1 MVTVFLTILAI
12 IVLFV
17 VQSWILPFVWL
28 FTGGLILMTPA
39 RMVARGIPFVDDEE
53 YAAQHPWR
61 VHLSAALFKGSN
73 VLGQVVLWALLMIG
87 LVAFSERIPAVAWT
101 WVYVVSFLLFS
112 SALLNAA
119 RLNSRHNSLS
129 YRLRGGTSELRYHHG
144 QRDLVP
150 DEVLGP
156 IAVKRHGF

>member
-12 IVLFV
+12 VVLFV
-17 VQSWILPFVWL
+17 LQSWILPFVWL
-28 FTGGLILMTPA
+28 FTGGLMLLTPA
-39 RMVARGIPFVDDEE
+39 RIVAHSIPFVDDEE

-73 VLGQVVLWALLMIG
+73 VLGEVALWALLMIG
-87 LVAFSERIPAVAWT
+87 LVALSQRIPAVAWT
-101 WVYVVSFLLFS
+101 WVYAGSFLLFL

-129 YRLRGGTSELRYHHG
+129 HRLRGGTSELRYHHG
-144 QRDLVP
+144 QRDLMP